1 MKTTGI
7 VALNSNIAALLK
19 EQGYDCDRILHS
31 VNCALGRA
39 QKDGTSYKL
48 GKANFKPKSGF
59 GSISESENTT
69 YVSQEVAVVFLAWHD
84 DTVKMTGKYGVTDSL
99 PVPRKL
105 VAWMEKHKTGAKIP
119 KDAEKDGVK
128 DTIGKESKEVE
139 EAATA

>member
-7 VALNSNIAALLK
+7 VALNTNIAALLK
-19 EQGYDCDRILHS
+19 DSGYDCDRILHS

-48 GKANFKPKSGF
+48 GKANFKPKTGF
-59 GSISESENTT
+59 GSITEAENTT

-105 VAWMEKHKTGAKIP
+105 VAWMEKHKIGAKVS
-119 KDAEKDGVK
+119 KDAEKDGIK
-128 DTIGKESKEVE
+128 DTIGKDVVESAEEV
-139 EAATA
+139 TA